1 MGLSILL
8 EVFSVEFSVNHPILF
23 VMVAVLI
30 AVVMGQSVYF
40 LVKALRRSRR
50 IGMDQ
55 TKIKKTIKTAAV
67 FTIAPAVSIV
77 ISVITLSKSLGLPLP
92 WLRLSV
98 VGSLSYEAI
107 AASNAVGAM
116 GLTLGKIE
124 SLSAQQF
131 VNVSLV
137 MTISILLGIWLVP
150 AIGKKLLSGM
160 SSLENRDK
168 KWADIFQNAMFIGMI
183 AAFLGFV
190 FCDFSRLWIPGE
202 YAPTSGLIPVAVM
215 GVSALVMVVLGLLMR
230 KPKLS
235 WLNVSLVMTIS
246 ILLGIWLVPAIG
258 KKLLSGMSSL
268 ENRDKKWA
276 DIFQNAMFIGM
287 IAAFLGFVFC
297 DFSRLWIPGE
307 YAPTSGLIPVAV
319 MGVSALVMVVL
330 GLLMRKPKLSWLG
343 DYALPIS
350 LILGMAS
357 AIPITAW
364 LG

>member
-1 MGLSILL
+1 M
-8 EVFSVEFSVNHPILF
+8 EFSVNHPILF
-23 VMVAVLI
+23 VMVAILI

-40 LVKALRRSRR
+40 LVKALRRSKQ

-107 AASNAVGAM
+107 AASNAVSAM

-131 VNVSLV
+131 VNVTLV
-137 MTISILLGIWLVP
+137 MIISIMLGIWLVP

-160 SSLENRDK
+160 SNLENRDK

-190 FCDFSRLWIPGE
+190 FCDFSRLWIPGD
-202 YAPTSGLIPVAVM
+202 YV
-215 GVSALVMVVLGLLMR
+215 
-230 KPKLS
+230 
-235 WLNVSLVMTIS
+235 
-246 ILLGIWLVPAIG
+246 
-258 KKLLSGMSSL
+258 
-268 ENRDKKWA
+268 
-276 DIFQNAMFIGM
+276 
-287 IAAFLGFVFC
+287 
-297 DFSRLWIPGE
+297 
-307 YAPTSGLIPVAV
+307 PTSGLIPVAV